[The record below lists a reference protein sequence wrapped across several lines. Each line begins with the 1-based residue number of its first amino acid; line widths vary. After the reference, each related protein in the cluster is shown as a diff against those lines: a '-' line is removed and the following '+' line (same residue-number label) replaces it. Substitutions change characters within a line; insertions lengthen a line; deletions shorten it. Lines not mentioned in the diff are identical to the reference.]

1 MDLKK
6 YSHLLIA
13 VDSKLEISCFLKK
26 FGKKLEFFKKIN
38 IFGILT
44 YELPNRI
51 LILKK
56 SDDFFFGFFYLFLKS
71 FG

>member
-1 MDLKK
+1 M
-6 YSHLLIA
+6 LIA
-13 VDSKLEISCFLKK
+13 VDSKLQISCFVKF
-26 FGKKLEFFKKIN
+26 FGKKLEFFKIFN
-38 IFGILT
+38 IFGILA

-56 SDDFFFGFFYLFLKS
+56 SDDLFFGLFSLFLKT